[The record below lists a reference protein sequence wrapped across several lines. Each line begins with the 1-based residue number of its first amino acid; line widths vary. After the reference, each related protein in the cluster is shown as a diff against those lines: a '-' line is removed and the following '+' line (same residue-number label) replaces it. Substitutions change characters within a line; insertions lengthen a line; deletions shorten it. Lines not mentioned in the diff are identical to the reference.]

1 MEWQKYYMDIL
12 LVPCGFIIILL
23 YHLWLWHMTRTQPFT
38 TTFGRDADG
47 RRFWVPTMMKDID
60 NKNTVAIQALRNIIM
75 GATLMSTTSILLC
88 AGLGAIIS
96 STYSVKKPIKESVFG
111 AHGDFVV
118 VLKFAIVLTM
128 LSFSFVCNTLSSTFI
143 NRVNLL
149 ICTPQ
154 NVKTMVTPD
163 YLTQHLGKAML
174 LNIIGNRLFYTAI
187 TLQLWIFGPLLPFL
201 SSMLMVGILY
211 NLDFSG
217 GDRDRNVDMDFIRS
231 DP

>member
-1 MEWQKYYMDIL
+1 MQ
-12 LVPCGFIIILL
+12 
-23 YHLWLWHMTRTQPFT
+23 
-38 TTFGRDADG
+38 
-47 RRFWVPTMMKDID
+47 DID

-75 GATLMSTTSILLC
+75 GTTLMSTTSILLC

-217 GDRDRNVDMDFIRS
+217 GDRDRNVDMDFIQS

>member
-1 MEWQKYYMDIL
+1 
-12 LVPCGFIIILL
+12 
-23 YHLWLWHMTRTQPFT
+23 MTRTQPFT

>member
-1 MEWQKYYMDIL
+1 MF
-12 LVPCGFIIILL
+12 VPCGFLILVL
-23 YHLWLWHMTRTQPFT
+23 YHFLLWKITRSQPMN

-47 RRFWVPTMMKDID
+47 RRHWVPAIMKDID
-60 NKNTVAIQALRNIIM
+60 NKNVVAVQTLRNLIM
-75 GATLMSTTSILLC
+75 GTNLMSTTSILLC

-118 VLKFAIVLTM
+118 VLKYAIVLTM
-128 LSFSFVCNTLSSTFI
+128 LSFSFVCLTLSTAFI
-143 NRVNLL
+143 NQVNML
-149 ICTPQ
+149 ICIPQ
-154 NVKTMVTPD
+154 NVKSMVTPE

-201 SSMLMVGILY
+201 SSMLMVCILY
-211 NLDFSG
+211 NLDY
-217 GDRDRNVDMDFIRS
+217 VDGARPRSSQEMDFIRN

>member
-1 MEWQKYYMDIL
+1 MEWQKYYMDML
-12 LVPCGFIIILL
+12 LVPCGFLILVF
-23 YHLWLWHMTRTQPFT
+23 YHYWLWHMTRSQPYT

-60 NKNTVAIQALRNIIM
+60 NKNLVAVQSLRNLIM
-75 GATLMSTTSILLC
+75 GTTLMSTTSILLC

-111 AHGDFVV
+111 AHGEFVV

-128 LSFSFVCNTLSSTFI
+128 LSFSFICHTLSAAFI
-143 NRVNLL
+143 NQVNML
-149 ICTPQ
+149 ISTPQ
-154 NVKTMVTPD
+154 SVKSMVTPE

-174 LNIIGNRLFYTAI
+174 LNVVGIRLFYTAI

-201 SSMLMVGILY
+201 SSMLMVCILY
-211 NLDFSG
+211 NLDFVG
-217 GDRDRNVDMDFIRS
+217 GDALEC
-231 DP
+231 